1 MSNGEVVTQFIDG
14 NDVLEPLNGAAAAPK
29 VYILHKSSDLSWK
42 SKAKKRLREKVP
54 IVNWIPNYTNEYA
67 INDLI
72 SGITLG
78 LTIIPESIACALLAG
93 LPPFYGLCSVFIGEK
108 KWYFI

>member
-1 MSNGEVVTQFIDG
+1 MSNDQVVNSFDDG
-14 NDVLEPLNGAAAAPK
+14 NDVLEPLKGYKAVLK
-29 VYILHKSSDLSWK
+29 IHTLKKTSSLSWK
-42 SKAKKRLREKVP
+42 AKAKKRFRKNVP
-54 IVNWIPNYTNEYA
+54 IVNWISEYNNEFA

-93 LPPFYGLCSVFIGEK
+93 LPPFYGLCSVFIGK
-108 KWYFI
+108 IVHF

>member
-1 MSNGEVVTQFIDG
+1 MSNGEVTQFADG
-14 NDVLEPLNGAAAAPK
+14 NDVLEPLKGTVPQN
-29 VYILHKSSDLSWK
+29 YTLHKSSDLTWK
-42 SKAKKRLREKVP
+42 SKVKKRFREKVP
-54 IVNWIPNYTNEYA
+54 IVNWIGGYNNEFA

-93 LPPFYGLCSVFIGEK
+93 LPPFYGLCSVFIGEIK
-108 KWYFI
+108 CYF